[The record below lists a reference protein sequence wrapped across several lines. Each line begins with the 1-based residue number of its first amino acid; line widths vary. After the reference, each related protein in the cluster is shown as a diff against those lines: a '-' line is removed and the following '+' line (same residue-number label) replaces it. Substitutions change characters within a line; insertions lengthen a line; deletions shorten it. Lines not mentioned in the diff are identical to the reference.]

1 MIKVRSSYLVKVKD
15 VGAAQA
21 LLKEARDKVWP
32 VLGWQGVAALGGQ
45 GCLQQMLH
53 GHVQQSLLVWTS
65 EWESLAAWEAGM
77 ERMQACL
84 EYQNWVR
91 DWKKLQVYGEER
103 EVFQL
108 FEPRVHLDNAPGK
121 IEVRS
126 SYLVPFH
133 NLDRA
138 TALAEQDQ
146 KMNWELKEAVQDEV
160 MLFGKAA
167 QCTFVFASIADS
179 LTAYDQGMST
189 LVVREDFP
197 VWWKAWTEVADLGGS
212 REILRNF

>member
-1 MIKVRSSYLVKVKD
+1 
-15 VGAAQA
+15 
-21 LLKEARDKVWP
+21 
-32 VLGWQGVAALGGQ
+32 
-45 GCLQQMLH
+45 
-53 GHVQQSLLVWTS
+53 
-65 EWESLAAWEAGM
+65 M
-77 ERMQACL
+77 ERMRGCP
-84 EYQNWVR
+84 EYHNWDH
-91 DWKKLQVYGEER
+91 DWKKLEVYGEER

-108 FEPRVHLDNAPGK
+108 FEPRVRLDSTPGT

-167 QCTFVFASIADS
+167 LSTFVFASTADS

-197 VWWKAWTEVADLGGS
+197 AWWQAWTEVAELGGT